1 MPGVRLA
8 LSTAPD
14 RRTAER
20 IARLL
25 VEERLAACVNLVPGV
40 NSVYRWKGRIEQ
52 DEEILLIMK
61 TTAAGTPALR
71 DRLLA
76 VHPYDTPEFL
86 TFDVAAG
93 AAPYLAWVV
102 GSIGPR

>member
-20 IARLL
+20 IARVL

-40 NSVYRWKGRIEQ
+40 SSVYRWKGRVEQ

-61 TTAAGTPALR
+61 TTAAGMPALR

-86 TFDVAAG
+86 ALDVAAG
-93 AAPYLAWVV
+93 AAPYIAWLAASV
-102 GSIGPR
+102 GPR